1 MKTESIT
8 YIEFKK
14 LISHTK
20 LQSDPIFCR
29 LFLRPLSFPVGW
41 LFYKSGIRANTISL
55 LSIFFTSCS
64 SLLICFGQREE
75 LILAAFIMLLV
86 GLMDCID
93 GNVARARKETGPSGE
108 WMDAFSGYTVYALL
122 PISLGI
128 YLQSNN
134 QSETFPEIWIKIGA
148 ITSISNLYLR
158 LIYQK
163 YVNSVQDKIVNNEF
177 KGEGSLFSKL
187 SSEMGLVGF
196 MMPTFLLCSLVN
208 LLEIFLIFYCLF
220 YSISVVVVAFVL
232 LTKVN

>member
-1 MKTESIT
+1 
-8 YIEFKK
+8 
-14 LISHTK
+14 
-20 LQSDPIFCR
+20 
-29 LFLRPLSFPVGW
+29 
-41 LFYKSGIRANTISL
+41 
-55 LSIFFTSCS
+55 
-64 SLLICFGQREE
+64 
-75 LILAAFIMLLV
+75 MLLV

-187 SSEMGLVGF
+187 SSEMGLVGHDANF
-196 MMPTFLLCSLVN
+196 PT
-208 LLEIFLIFYCLF
+208 LF
-220 YSISVVVVAFVL
+220 IS
-232 LTKVN
+232 KSS

>member
-1 MKTESIT
+1 MKTESLT
-8 YIEFKK
+8 YIEFKN
-14 LISHTK
+14 LLSQTK

-41 LFYKSGIRANTISL
+41 LFYRSGVRANSISL
-55 LSIFFTSCS
+55 LSIFLTFYS
-64 SLLICFGQREE
+64 SLLIGFGQRDEV
-75 LILAAFIMLLV
+75 IFAASLMLVV

-93 GNVARARKETGPSGE
+93 GNVARARNETGPSGE

-122 PISLGI
+122 PVSLGF
-128 YLQSNN
+128 YLQFNN
-134 QSETFPEIWIKIGA
+134 QSEIISEIWIMIGA

-163 YVNSVQDKIVNNEF
+163 YINSFQEKIIINEF
-177 KGEGSLFSKL
+177 KGGGSLFSRF

-196 MMPTFLLCSLVN
+196 MMPAFLICSLVN
-208 LLEIFLIFYCLF
+208 LLEVYLIFYCLF

-232 LTKVN
+232 IRKVN